1 MSVPKNL
8 PLINF
13 GWPQLPVGEAAQNGA
28 FELLQA
34 QADWLARVGMVVAP
48 EMNQKTTQWMKSA
61 KRPHSPSSSN
71 AILRTPNTNTLAMQ
85 PTCRGD

>member
-48 EMNQKTTQWMKSA
+48 EMEPAEPKDDPVDE
-61 KRPHSPSSSN
+61 KR
-71 AILRTPNTNTLAMQ
+71 
-85 PTCRGD
+85 